1 MKVIFL
7 EDVKPHGKKG
17 DIVEISDGYARNFIL
32 PKKKGV
38 EATPK
43 NLNDLKLQ
51 NKNAAKVAQEK
62 LDDAKELAKEIEAKP
77 ITVKVKSGV
86 EGKIFGSVS
95 TKAVAAEVKNQL
107 GLDVDKKKVVLPD
120 EMKSLGTYNAT
131 IKLHPEVKAKLVV
144 NVVAK

>member
-1 MKVIFL
+1 MKVILL

-95 TKAVAAEVKNQL
+95 TKEVAAEVKNQL